1 MNKHSRKVRSK
12 IKREVI
18 QSSRGSAT
26 PSWEKE
32 EKEIEFQ
39 EEIQIYESSKVPF
52 FPLFFSGKRLVGI
65 WKKFRKKRYTNRFFI
80 HSRKLIDY
88 KNIKLLYRFIGCQ
101 GKIIPRR
108 VSRVAFAV
116 QRLLSAAIQKV
127 RILALLPFV
136 ENKKRSQKVRML
148 KQRIKEKKRKKD
160 TKEGKKKK
168 DSSNSSI

>member
-1 MNKHSRKVRSK
+1 M
-12 IKREVI
+12 
-18 QSSRGSAT
+18 
-26 PSWEKE
+26 
-32 EKEIEFQ
+32 
-39 EEIQIYESSKVPF
+39 
-52 FPLFFSGKRLVGI
+52 
-65 WKKFRKKRYTNRFFI
+65 

-148 KQRIKEKKRKKD
+148 KQRIKEKK
-160 TKEGKKKK
+160 KEKRYKGR
-168 DSSNSSI
+168 